1 MASKPAT
8 VLRTPS
14 CRLLWTIVIPTPMT
28 EKSTIAGLI
37 SKAAKKLHDEFE
49 YIRETNSHSREKGGE
64 TEEKVREFLNG
75 HIPKRFHAT
84 AGFVIDMDNQMSDH
98 QDVIIY
104 DAQSSPVYRYEGNNQ
119 IVSAD
124 AVAVIIEVKSVL
136 NKAQLD
142 NAYKKIEEVKR
153 LKKSQITDMD
163 QKATASSLT
172 TIGTLGVI
180 LGFGTDIGLDKLAEH
195 CLEFNERYE
204 STHRPDLI
212 VVLDVGVIN
221 YMAEFV
227 GMRKTGDL
235 ATTTGEDTPIP
246 PCFVHLAARADGAYA
261 LNRLFTH
268 LISHLAFYPR
278 RPSIPPFSVMLEGTS
293 SITHTLG
300 SISSTQKTGSFA
312 GNPFLQ
318 RRLNKTRS

>member
-1 MASKPAT
+1 
-8 VLRTPS
+8 
-14 CRLLWTIVIPTPMT
+14 
-28 EKSTIAGLI
+28 
-37 SKAAKKLHDEFE
+37 
-49 YIRETNSHSREKGGE
+49 
-64 TEEKVREFLNG
+64 
-75 HIPKRFHAT
+75 
-84 AGFVIDMDNQMSDH
+84 MDNQMSDH

-124 AVAVIIEVKSVL
+124 AVAVIFEVKSVL
-136 NKAQLD
+136 NKAQLE
-142 NAYKKIEEVKR
+142 NAYEKIDEVKR
-153 LKKSQITDMD
+153 LKKRPITDMD
-163 QKATASSLT
+163 QKSTASSLT

-246 PCFVHLAARADGAYA
+246 PCFVHLVARADGAYA

-293 SITHTLG
+293 SISHTSG
-300 SISSTQKTGSFA
+300 SISSTQKTARS
-312 GNPFLQ
+312 LQ
-318 RRLNKTRS
+318 PVFNAV